1 MHLLPSRDR
10 VVRQGEPFR
19 EIFGVKPLQVGRA
32 PGEEVHAVGHVA
44 DVQLVLE
51 ISGPHA
57 AEDVLAHFAVQPAHA
72 VDLLREV
79 AGQEAHRELFV
90 RIVRIRLAQ
99 VDELLPSDAEP
110 VWVVAHVLADHRFGE
125 CVVPRRDG
133 RVRREERRG
142 AHHFERFAERKL
154 AFLDQVVD
162 AFDADKGCMAL
173 VAMVDVLVRADRV
186 HQPDAADAEQHLLFE
201 AVFPVPSVEVV
212 GDRAVLFAVQVV
224 VGVEQVEL
232 GASHVAAPDAPGDD
246 TARQAELDR
255 KPVAVLVADGR
266 DRQFREVLRLIARL
280 LVACGREA
288 LREVAVPVK
297 QPHGDHRY
305 VFVAGLLEVV
315 AREDAEA
322 AGIDFQRAVD
332 AVFHAEIADL
342 RPFRIFFL
350 GHVGFEL
357 LVGGVHLREENLV
370 FLELQ
375 QARIVQ
381 LVEEVDRVLFAG
393 YPQVVIDVLPHFV
406 GLGVPR
412 PPEVFRQLFE
422 RVQPFGQRPFDHQPS
437 PGRAVAD
444 ELLADEVDL
453 FVLVASALVF
463 ESGTTLGHPGERDV
477 VGVRVIGVQVLPER
491 DFGGFERRFLVRG
504 VLFCA
509 HVAELLDR

>member
-1 MHLLPSRDR
+1 
-10 VVRQGEPFR
+10 
-19 EIFGVKPLQVGRA
+19 
-32 PGEEVHAVGHVA
+32 
-44 DVQLVLE
+44 
-51 ISGPHA
+51 
-57 AEDVLAHFAVQPAHA
+57 
-72 VDLLREV
+72 
-79 AGQEAHRELFV
+79 
-90 RIVRIRLAQ
+90 
-99 VDELLPSDAEP
+99 
-110 VWVVAHVLADHRFGE
+110 
-125 CVVPRRDG
+125 
-133 RVRREERRG
+133 
-142 AHHFERFAERKL
+142 
-154 AFLDQVVD
+154 
-162 AFDADKGCMAL
+162 
-173 VAMVDVLVRADRV
+173 
-186 HQPDAADAEQHLLFE
+186 
-201 AVFPVPSVEVV
+201 
-212 GDRAVLFAVQVV
+212 
-224 VGVEQVEL
+224 
-232 GASHVAAPDAPGDD
+232 
-246 TARQAELDR
+246 
-255 KPVAVLVADGR
+255 
-266 DRQFREVLRLIARL
+266 
-280 LVACGREA
+280 
-288 LREVAVPVK
+288 
-297 QPHGDHRY
+297 
-305 VFVAGLLEVV
+305 
-315 AREDAEA
+315 
-322 AGIDFQRAVD
+322 VD

-357 LVGGVHLREENLV
+357 LVGGVHLRKENLV

-412 PPEVFRQLFE
+412 PPKVFRQLFE